1 MNRNQSLLLS
11 VVALSFIFLIP
22 EATLCDDNFFDHSI
36 TEEVEESMS
45 AQQAEYSWSSEAA
58 LDQTIQ
64 AVADIENLIISRFP
78 GGAIFGGELLLP
90 EDMRRVNALSD
101 SMSNII
107 NLCSYHPEA
116 LAVTAGHLNKL
127 LATNHVEGLHLSVL
141 GKALLLSGTPSDAG
155 DVSRVDKMCRALN
168 VPFIDGS
175 SSLVADRRMILFEV
189 SFLEINRDAFKE
201 IGIDWP
207 ASTTLAAP
215 ESMRLGKVAPANSL
229 EITIQH
235 LVQEGKARII
245 SRPRLACRS
254 GQKATFQAG
263 GEIPVPRTD
272 KEGGI
277 SVTWKPYGIILQVA
291 PTVDQEELIH
301 VQVLSEVSM
310 VDQANAVD
318 GIPGILTRRVE
329 TSLSLSMGQWIVLS
343 GLVHSDDSERIRK
356 VPFLGDIPIL
366 GELFRSR
373 DFQKSETELAVFL
386 RPQPTEAADTIE
398 HNVSMSGA
406 IQ

>member
-1 MNRNQSLLLS
+1 MNRHQSLLLS
-11 VVALSFIFLIP
+11 IVALLFIFFLP
-22 EATLCDDNFFDHSI
+22 GATPGDDSFLDNST
-36 TEEVEESMS
+36 TEEVEENASP
-45 AQQAEYSWSSEAA
+45 QKVEFSWSSETA
-58 LDQTIQ
+58 LDQTIK

-90 EDMRRVNALSD
+90 EDMRRVKAISD

-116 LAVTAGHLNKL
+116 LVVTAEHLNKL
-127 LATNHVEGLHLSVL
+127 LAINRVKGLHLSVL
-141 GKALLLSGTPSDAG
+141 GKALLLSGTPANEG

-215 ESMRLGKVAPANSL
+215 DSMRLGKVAPANSL

-272 KEGGI
+272 QDGGI

-291 PTVDQEELIH
+291 PSMDQEDMIH

-310 VDQANAVD
+310 VDQANAVE

-366 GELFRSR
+366 GELFRSS
-373 DFQKSETELAVFL
+373 DFQKRETELAVFL
-386 RPQPTEAADTIE
+386 RPQPTEAADING
-398 HNVSMSGA
+398 HNISMSEA